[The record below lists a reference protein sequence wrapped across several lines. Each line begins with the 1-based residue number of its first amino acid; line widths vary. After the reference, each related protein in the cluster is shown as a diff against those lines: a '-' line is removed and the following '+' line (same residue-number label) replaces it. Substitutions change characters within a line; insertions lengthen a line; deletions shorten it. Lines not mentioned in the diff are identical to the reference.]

1 MKKYERYQDYVIKD
15 GQLVGA
21 FNEMYRD
28 YEDPLEQTYR
38 EEGSL
43 EKMIV
48 LELMSQYGHKRALEF
63 GCGFGHYTSKIHTV
77 IDCECGVDVSDIA
90 IKKARLR
97 HPKPSF
103 FVADL
108 LDISVIKN
116 FNPDCICLIEITWYV
131 LDKLDEFKKLIS
143 LTSKNAGF
151 FHTLKTY
158 GTGQQKY
165 GLDYFTNL
173 DEIMKYWSDS
183 VDILNWG
190 QVNDLASGEGY
201 RTFFYGKIK

>member
-15 GQLVGA
+15 GQLVGS

-28 YEDPLEQTYR
+28 YEDPLEQ
-38 EEGSL
+38 
-43 EKMIV
+43 
-48 LELMSQYGHKRALEF
+48 
-63 GCGFGHYTSKIHTV
+63 
-77 IDCECGVDVSDIA
+77 
-90 IKKARLR
+90 
-97 HPKPSF
+97 
-103 FVADL
+103 
-108 LDISVIKN
+108 
-116 FNPDCICLIEITWYV
+116 
-131 LDKLDEFKKLIS
+131 
-143 LTSKNAGF
+143 
-151 FHTLKTY
+151 TY